1 MKKPIQDRSYFKT
14 LLKKDSLTVAKS
26 LIGVRLGFLGPDGPV
41 SGVINETEAYTQE
54 DPACHAFG
62 GKQTPRNQIMFRSAG
77 HVYIYFIYG
86 MYYCLNFVTEDEGR
100 GCAVLIRGVIPDK
113 ESMEQIKYNRNRN
126 RKLNSN
132 SEKGLADGPGKLVMA
147 LGIPSDL
154 NGAFL
159 FEDNCPLFLERQTE
173 RVLQTQSTTRIGIS
187 KGTDLNW
194 RFVGY

>member
-86 MYYCLNFVTEDEGR
+86 MYYCLNIVTEEEGR

-113 ESMEQIKYNRNRN
+113 ECIEQIKFNRNC
-126 RKLNSN
+126 KLNSN
-132 SEKGLADGPGKLVMA
+132 SEKGLSDGPGKLVMA

-159 FEDNCPLFLERQTE
+159 FDDECPLFLERQNDL
-173 RVLQTQSTTRIGIS
+173 VLDVKSSSRIGIS

-194 RFVGY
+194 RFLGQ